1 MATLKNKI
9 VKVHAAARVIVQRYG
24 HRKKFAK
31 HMVAFAIKQI
41 ENLTD
46 EKLAEFL
53 KKEPI
58 GKMLRYTN
66 KPNPSTLII

>member
-9 VKVHAAARVIVQRYG
+9 VEVHAVARVIAQRYG

-53 KKEPI
+53 GRDP
-58 GKMLRYTN
+58 
-66 KPNPSTLII
+66 